1 MDTESCGSSYNN
13 EYKKIVIYILKMEDT
28 KTPKRTRKPKTV
40 KEEHNNI
47 DSITFE
53 NTEK

>member
-1 MDTESCGSSYNN
+1 ME
-13 EYKKIVIYILKMEDT
+13 EKKAIKRVRKTKED
-28 KTPKRTRKPKTV
+28 

-53 NTEK
+53 NTEKNINIKEKA